1 MKYLFVIPSLEHGG
15 AEVVTINL
23 CNEIFKRGNDVFLM
37 TFNLKGELQDR
48 LNPQIKII
56 NLNSNRARNCLIK
69 LYYHL
74 LFNKYD
80 FVISMLTASNIITGL
95 VFRLP
100 FLSSKLII
108 RIAGLFERRDFPLF
122 PDSISRLVYFFSFSK
137 KYKYIFNSTGSLES
151 FMRFGII
158 DSSYTYSV
166 IGNPVIDKTIQ
177 NLKNEAVEHPW
188 FNDRSKK
195 YIIVSV
201 GRLNKIKDHLT
212 LIKAFAIVIKS
223 KVNARLLIIGDG
235 PERENILTFISKHG
249 LNNYIDL
256 IGFEQNPIK
265 FMSRCSLFTLTSLSE
280 GFGNVIVE
288 ALACKLNIIATNSPG
303 GVADI
308 LDNGKYGKLV
318 NVGDY
323 NKLSKVIIDF
333 MNNKYEFNKEML
345 LQRAQDFT
353 VDVITNSYLEFI
365 QK

>member
-1 MKYLFVIPSLEHGG
+1 MKYLFVIPTLEHGG

-23 CNEIFKRGNDVFLM
+23 CNEISKRGNDVYLM
-37 TFNLKGELQDR
+37 TFNLRGELQDR
-48 LNPQIKII
+48 LNPQTKTI

-69 LYYHL
+69 LYFHL

-100 FLSSKLII
+100 FLNSKLII
-108 RIAGLFERRDFPLF
+108 RVAGLFENRDFPLF
-122 PDSISRLVYFFSFSK
+122 PNSLSKLVYYCAFSK
-137 KYKYIFNSTGSLES
+137 KYKYIFNSKGSLES
-151 FMRFGII
+151 FTRYGVI
-158 DSSYTYSV
+158 DNTYTYNV
-166 IGNPVIDKTIQ
+166 IGNPVIDSTLQ
-177 NLKNEAVEHPW
+177 NLKNEAVDHPW
-188 FNDRSKK
+188 FNENNKK
-195 YIIVSV
+195 FVIICV
-201 GRLNKIKDHLT
+201 GRLNKIKDHFT
-212 LIKAFAIVIKS
+212 LLKAFAIVIKS

-235 PERENILTFISKHG
+235 PERENILTFISKNE

-303 GVADI
+303 GVIDI

-323 NKLSKVIIDF
+323 NELSKVIIDF
-333 MNNKYEFNKEML
+333 MNNKYDFNKEML
-345 LQRAQDFT
+345 LQRSQDFT